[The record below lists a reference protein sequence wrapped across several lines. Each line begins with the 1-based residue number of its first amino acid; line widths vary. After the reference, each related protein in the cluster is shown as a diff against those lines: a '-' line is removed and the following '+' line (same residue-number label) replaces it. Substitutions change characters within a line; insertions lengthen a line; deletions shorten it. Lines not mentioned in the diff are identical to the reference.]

1 MLQLTSE
8 EQQWLDEY
16 RRTLAEQFPD
26 VIDQI
31 TLFGSKARG
40 EATAASDLDVLIIIR
55 AGNWKLKEA
64 IARPGYLL
72 AIGTDVVPSFIV
84 YTVEEWERRR
94 QIRAPLWQMVT
105 RDGVAVR

>member
-16 RRTLAEQFPD
+16 RRTLAGQFSG

-31 TLFGSKARG
+31 TIFGSKARG
-40 EATAASDLDVLIIIR
+40 EATESSDLDILIVIR
-55 AGNWKLKEA
+55 EGDWKLKEA

-84 YTVEEWERRR
+84 YTVEEWEKRR
-94 QIRAPLWQMVT
+94 QARAPLWQMVT
-105 RDGVAVR
+105 RDGVSV